1 MTRILDHKLDDSYKF
16 LVTENEFTNKILKL
30 LSCDIFKKI
39 ELKDV
44 ENSIFGILFGDNVTE
59 KCDVI

>member
-16 LVTENEFTNKILKL
+16 LVTENEFTSKIT
-30 LSCDIFKKI
+30 FMRHFEKI

-44 ENSIFGILFGDNVTE
+44 ENSIFGIL
-59 KCDVI
+59 